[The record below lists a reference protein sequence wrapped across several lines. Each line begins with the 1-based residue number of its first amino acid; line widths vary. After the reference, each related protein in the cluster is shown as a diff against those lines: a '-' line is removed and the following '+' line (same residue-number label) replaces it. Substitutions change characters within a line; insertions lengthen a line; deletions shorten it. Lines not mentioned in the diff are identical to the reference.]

1 MFLRLLF
8 FHSQIIYDKEHITRS
23 LSKPVQKSAK
33 RVLCLWLFL
42 SSFDQ
47 PGDSYIILICFFFF
61 GRIDILKVT
70 QFQRWISNRIIHW
83 FHLKRETEKLLWVSK
98 ECLTRVIHRTTR
110 LRFAVYNIRIIS
122 FLLICLFISYFF
134 LVIYV
139 MKGEIF
145 WKKEGIAYGLS
156 FCIPISWSMTH
167 FIKCVVYDLIS
178 NMKAFNSKPKS
189 VLRKINIDHGNTI
202 FLSLL
207 YSSLE

>member
-8 FHSQIIYDKEHITRS
+8 FPSQIIYDKERIMRS

-47 PGDSYIILICFFFF
+47 PGDSYIILPFFF
-61 GRIDILKVT
+61 GRIDILMVT

-122 FLLICLFISYFF
+122 FLLIYLFIGYFF
-134 LVIYV
+134 LGINV

-145 WKKEGIAYGLS
+145 WKKKGIAYGLS

-167 FIKCVVYDLIS
+167 FIKCVVYDLIL
-178 NMKAFNSKPKS
+178 NMKAFNSEPKS

>member
-134 LVIYV
+134 LVINV
-139 MKGEIF
+139 NEGGNLL
-145 WKKEGIAYGLS
+145 KKRRN
-156 FCIPISWSMTH
+156 CIWIELLHTNFM
-167 FIKCVVYDLIS
+167 
-178 NMKAFNSKPKS
+178 
-189 VLRKINIDHGNTI
+189 INDP
-202 FLSLL
+202 L
-207 YSSLE
+207 Y

>member
-8 FHSQIIYDKEHITRS
+8 FHSHRIYDKEQITIS

-47 PGDSYIILICFFFF
+47 PFPGDSYIILLFFFV
-61 GRIDILKVT
+61 RIDILMVT

-122 FLLICLFISYFF
+122 FLLIYLFISYFF
-134 LVIYV
+134 LVINV

-167 FIKCVVYDLIS
+167 FIKCVVYDLIL

>member
-8 FHSQIIYDKEHITRS
+8 FHSHRIYDKEQITIS

-47 PGDSYIILICFFFF
+47 PFPGDSYIILLFFFV
-61 GRIDILKVT
+61 RIDILMVT

-122 FLLICLFISYFF
+122 FLLIYLFISYFF
-134 LVIYV
+134 LVINV

-145 WKKEGIAYGLS
+145 WKKKGIAYGLS
-156 FCIPISWSMTH
+156 FCISISWSMTH
-167 FIKCVVYDLIS
+167 FIKCVVYDLIL

-189 VLRKINIDHGNTI
+189 VLRKINIDHGNII

>member
-1 MFLRLLF
+1 MFLSLLF
-8 FHSQIIYDKEHITRS
+8 FPSQIIYDKEHITRS

-47 PGDSYIILICFFFF
+47 PGDSYIILLFFF
-61 GRIDILKVT
+61 GRIDILMVT

-122 FLLICLFISYFF
+122 FLLFCLFISYFF

-167 FIKCVVYDLIS
+167 FIKCVVYDLIL
-178 NMKAFNSKPKS
+178 NMKAFNSKQKMC
-189 VLRKINIDHGNTI
+189 
-202 FLSLL
+202 
-207 YSSLE
+207 LEENKYRPW

>member
-1 MFLRLLF
+1 MILTLF
-8 FHSQIIYDKEHITRS
+8 Y
-23 LSKPVQKSAK
+23 
-33 RVLCLWLFL
+33 
-42 SSFDQ
+42 
-47 PGDSYIILICFFFF
+47 YFFF

-83 FHLKRETEKLLWVSK
+83 FHLKIETEKLLWVSK

-122 FLLICLFISYFF
+122 FLLIYLFISYFF
-134 LVIYV
+134 LVINV

-167 FIKCVVYDLIS
+167 FIKCVVYDLIL